1 MKPEGI
7 LNSELGIMNRK
18 ADGKDTKKDGLKLAV
33 AVVNTGIGL
42 EKWQEMNTVAHLNAA
57 FGARKGMNSGM
68 FYQDQIITNDKV
80 SLPLNIQHAIMI
92 KQADASAKL
101 LDLVGKAKEAGL
113 DVSVFTRE
121 MLITT
126 NDKKVVEMTAEK
138 SAADLEM
145 LGVLVYGDKAQ
156 VEELTKEFG
165 LFS

>member
-1 MKPEGI
+1 M
-7 LNSELGIMNRK
+7 
-18 ADGKDTKKDGLKLAV
+18 
-33 AVVNTGIGL
+33 NTGVGL
-42 EKWQEMNTVAHLNAA
+42 ENWQLMNTVAHLNAA

-92 KQADASAKL
+92 KQADASGKL
-101 LDLVGKAKEAGL
+101 LNLVTKAKEAGL

-156 VEELTKEFG
+156 VEELTKEFK
-165 LFS
+165 LYS